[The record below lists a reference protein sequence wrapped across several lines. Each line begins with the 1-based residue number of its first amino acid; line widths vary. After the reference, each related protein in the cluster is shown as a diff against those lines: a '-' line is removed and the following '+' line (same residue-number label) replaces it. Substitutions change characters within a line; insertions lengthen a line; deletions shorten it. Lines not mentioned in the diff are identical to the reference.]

1 MMVCTHVC
9 DGWTVGNVTA
19 ATHADG
25 IPTDQN
31 GSPNALILNPAV
43 LKLITSTAT
52 NPRLGTGADIWT
64 ITFTGGG
71 KESEAEKQT
80 ALDFMNQVQGAT
92 GDPQSKCTDCTCQKL
107 TAAGTL
113 SPCQPC

>member
-1 MMVCTHVC
+1 M
-9 DGWTVGNVTA
+9 TA

-43 LKLITSTAT
+43 LNLITNTET

-64 ITFTGGG
+64 IVFTGGG
-71 KESEAEKQT
+71 KETEAEKQT
-80 ALDFMNQVQGAT
+80 VRATMPRATCSQNRMVLRQSALGAYST
-92 GDPQSKCTDCTCQKL
+92 GGL
-107 TAAGTL
+107 HVLAAFPGA
-113 SPCQPC
+113 